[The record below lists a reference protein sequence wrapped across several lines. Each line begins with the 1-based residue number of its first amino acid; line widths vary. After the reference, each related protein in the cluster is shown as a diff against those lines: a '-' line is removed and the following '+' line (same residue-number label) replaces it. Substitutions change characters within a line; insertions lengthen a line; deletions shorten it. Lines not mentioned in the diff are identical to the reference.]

1 MKYTLS
7 LEKIAYTLFILG
19 VALYLSV
26 LAKSILLPF
35 VFAGL
40 FAFLLKPICDR
51 IETVLP
57 WRGTAAFLSFIV
69 VLVPLFGLLILFSF
83 QFIDVFQDLPAIG
96 NKLEEGFNKAFLWV
110 NEQIGFTNNTSE
122 DWIQKNSSKLMEGPI
137 SFIGQSISSST
148 AFLTNLL
155 LCLLYT
161 FFLLLYRSSIKK
173 FLLIQ
178 FGEKQRKQI
187 ERVLE
192 KIQRVIQQYLSG
204 MGIVMLVL
212 GILNSLGLYF
222 IGVEYA
228 FLWGFLAAFLAI
240 IPYVGT
246 FLGGFLPFIYAFA
259 TSGNY
264 LQPTLVIL
272 LFGTVQALE
281 GNIITP
287 KIVGSSVKINPL
299 AAIMALVVGGFIWG
313 VAGLILALPTIAVL
327 RIVMSQIDFL
337 KPLSVLLS
345 DDIYGNSEVFEEQFD
360 KEKFRFWNFFKRK
373 KSARPL

>member
-7 LEKIAYTLFILG
+7 LEKIAYALFIIA
-19 VALYLSV
+19 VVLYASILS
-26 LAKSILLPF
+26 KSILLPF

-51 IETVLP
+51 IETILP
-57 WRGTAAFLSFIV
+57 WRGTAVFLSFVV
-69 VLVPLFGLLILFSF
+69 VLIPLFGLFALFSF

-96 NKLEEGFNKAFLWV
+96 DKLEEGFNNVFLWV

-122 DWIQKNSSKLMEGPI
+122 DWIKKNSSKLMEAPI
-137 SFIGQSISSST
+137 GFIGQSISSST
-148 AFLTNLL
+148 AFLTSLL
-155 LCLLYT
+155 LCFLYT

-173 FLLIQ
+173 FVLIQ
-178 FGEKQRKQI
+178 FSEERRVRI
-187 ERVLE
+187 EQVLE
-192 KIQRVIQQYLSG
+192 RIQKVIQKYLSG

-212 GILNSLGLYF
+212 AILNSVGLYL

-228 FLWGFLAAFLAI
+228 LLWGFLAAFLAI

-246 FLGGFLPFIYAFA
+246 FLGGLLPFVYAFA
-259 TSGNY
+259 TSGSY
-264 LQPTLVIL
+264 VQPALVVA

-299 AAIMALVVGGFIWG
+299 AAIVALVVGGFIWG
-313 VAGLILALPTIAVL
+313 VAGLILALPIIAVL
-327 RIVMSQIDFL
+327 RIVMGQIDFL

-345 DDIYGNSEVFEEQFD
+345 DDIYGNSEVFEEKFD
-360 KEKFRFWNFFKRK
+360 KEKFRFWHFFKRK
-373 KSARPL
+373 KSVRPS

>member
-7 LEKIAYTLFILG
+7 LEKIAYALFIIA
-19 VALYLSV
+19 VVLYASILS
-26 LAKSILLPF
+26 KSILLPF

-51 IETVLP
+51 IETILP
-57 WRGTAAFLSFIV
+57 WRGTAVFLSFVV
-69 VLVPLFGLLILFSF
+69 VLIPLFGLFALFSF

-96 NKLEEGFNKAFLWV
+96 DKLEEGFNNVFLWV

-122 DWIQKNSSKLMEGPI
+122 DWIKKNSSKLMEAPI
-137 SFIGQSISSST
+137 GFIGQSISSST
-148 AFLTNLL
+148 AFLTSLL
-155 LCLLYT
+155 LCFLYT

-173 FLLIQ
+173 FVLIQ
-178 FGEKQRKQI
+178 FSEERRVRI
-187 ERVLE
+187 EQVLE
-192 KIQRVIQQYLSG
+192 RIQKVIQKYLSG

-212 GILNSLGLYF
+212 AILNSVGLYL

-228 FLWGFLAAFLAI
+228 LLWGFLAAFLAI

-246 FLGGFLPFIYAFA
+246 FLGGLLPFVYAFA
-259 TSGNY
+259 TSGSY
-264 LQPTLVIL
+264 VQPALVVA

-299 AAIMALVVGGFIWG
+299 AAIVALVVGGFIWG
-313 VAGLILALPTIAVL
+313 VAGLILALPIIAVL
-327 RIVMSQIDFL
+327 RIVNLTKKNLDFGISL
-337 KPLSVLLS
+337 NERNQSVLL
-345 DDIYGNSEVFEEQFD
+345 D
-360 KEKFRFWNFFKRK
+360 
-373 KSARPL
+373 